1 MNLIKL
7 SMAVAIS
14 AALAACG
21 GGGGGGSSAG
31 TGGTGGT
38 GGGTTLPTAAIKIT
52 PMKGK
57 FSAGTTVKVKRAK
70 DGVVVATGTLDAT
83 GSVSVNVAT
92 SETGPF
98 LIEAGVAGDTYFDE
112 STGAPATVPAGQP
125 ALRALIPDAVTSPSV
140 GVTALTE
147 FAVGQVEAGSGVAAV
162 TPIGVMA
169 ANATIG
175 SQFGVNDL
183 LTPPTIVAAGT
194 KVNGGNA
201 ADDYALKLAGLAKMA
216 KTGVSSVQ
224 ALHDLRDDIKDGKF
238 DGLKGTTPLTTLAFT
253 VPPAGMT
260 SAELSTQIAS
270 QVQAATATYGAAS
283 ATAPTVTLTV
293 QDLAALLAAA
303 MQVGAEA
310 QAASAGSQ
318 LATAQLNTQIAS
330 TVNTQVGNIATDVAA
345 GTPIATA
352 TTTAVANTTTTA
364 TALASAGGTAQTNF
378 MAGIAAGWYQDASWL
393 AAPKSAP
400 PAAAGMPQGQITQ
413 RPIVMKSISSG
424 TGSTF
429 TITHSHLAWNFATGV
444 LDPYTP
450 PAGSNLDWTL
460 TATSPGGWVSS
471 NGGGNMT
478 ITSNA
483 DGTISWSNA
492 SDGTAGK
499 FLPSVIV
506 LDGKPLQGCAS
517 ATNPAGANCT
527 AGDVY
532 PAGSKMYDFVGE
544 VLTVDQYNLWQ
555 AGGVATDVNG
565 VPLTAL
571 PAVGTSFCAND
582 HLYSAI
588 PGAAAGADNYQVSW
602 TGIWDV
608 ATNTWIPGCTAA
620 GIAAAQASQVA
631 SNTVLIVNKATGNA
645 SVPSVLKIQRV
656 SQTNNVWM
664 LQNVFAAKAGA
675 VYTAHFTPAGP
686 VQNQGAGNLNKAA
699 LDAELAFKV
708 ARTPVMRYIADATSV
723 AGVSEPWL
731 TGNTTGVTLVEYT
744 RHWVAGAAGTYT
756 QTETISE
763 FTNGAWVTG
772 KTPATETY
780 PAYYLT
786 AATNTWAQ
794 VVGLTW
800 TLNPDGTLSTVHP
813 RVGNLTLD
821 IVRTNLSGTS
831 IIDPMTGGIVG
842 TYPANGANEYTQ
854 VGATSTI
861 ANYRIFVDPWSV
873 VTDAAGVQLTA
884 LPAAGA
890 TICTNGVVLKL
901 VGANYE
907 AFSTI
912 DCTAANITAATAV
925 GVVSMGVVTLANM
938 PALNGGVAPA
948 VMGITAGPMM
958 NSIIAVAP
966 TGGVYSGQYQPA
978 GKKLGLIFDKN
989 KAAADA
995 EAIALG
1001 AMALP

>member
-1 MNLIKL
+1 
-7 SMAVAIS
+7 MAVAIS

-92 SETGPF
+92 SEKGPF
-98 LIEAGVAGDTYFDE
+98 LIEAGVAGDQYFDE
-112 STGAPATVPAGQP
+112 STGATATVPAGQP
-125 ALRALIPDAVTSPSV
+125 ALRALIPDAITSPNV

-162 TPIGVMA
+162 TSIGVVA

-183 LTPPTIVAAGT
+183 LTPPTVVAAGT
-194 KVNGGNA
+194 KIGGGNA

-238 DGLKGTTPLTTLAFT
+238 DGLKGTIPLTTLAFA

-260 SAELSTQIAS
+260 PAELSTQIAT
-270 QVQAATATYGAAS
+270 QVQAATATYGTAS

-318 LATAQLNTQIAS
+318 LTTVQLNTQIAS
-330 TVNTQVGNIATDVAA
+330 TVNTQVGNIATSVAN

-393 AAPKSAP
+393 ASTKVVP
-400 PAAAGMPQGQITQ
+400 PPAAGMPQGKITQ

-429 TITHSHLAWNFATGV
+429 TLTNSHLAWNFATST

-450 PAGSNLDWTL
+450 PAGNNGGWVL
-460 TATSPGGWVSS
+460 TATSPGGWVSD
-471 NGGGNMT
+471 NGGGNVT

-483 DGTISWSNA
+483 DGTISWSN
-492 SDGTAGK
+492 STDGTSGK
-499 FLPSVIV
+499 FLPSVMV
-506 LDGKPLQGCAS
+506 LDGKPLQNCLS
-517 ATNPAGANCT
+517 AANPTGANCA

-532 PAGSKMYDFVGE
+532 PTGSKMYDFVGE
-544 VLTVDQYNLWQ
+544 VSNTDRYGLWM

-565 VPLTAL
+565 VSLTAL
-571 PAVGTSFCAND
+571 PAVGTSFCSND
-582 HLYSAI
+582 HLYRAI
-588 PGAAAGADNYQVSW
+588 PGAVAGADNYDVFYTATWNPVTQ
-602 TGIWDV
+602 TGSG
-608 ATNTWIPGCTAA
+608 GCTATSINA
-620 GIAAAQASQVA
+620 VMAITSAVNNRRA
-631 SNTVLIVNKATGNA
+631 LIVSKATGNA
-645 SVPSVLKIQRV
+645 AVPSVLQIRRV
-656 SQTNNVWM
+656 SQTNDAWM
-664 LQNVFAAKAGA
+664 LQNIYGAMAGA
-675 VYTAHFTPAGP
+675 VHVGHFTPAGP
-686 VQNQGAGNLNKAA
+686 VQNQGAGNLNKVAM
-699 LDAELAFKV
+699 DAELAFRV
-708 ARTPVMRYIADATSV
+708 ARSPVMRYIADATSV
-723 AGVSEPWL
+723 GGVSESWN
-731 TGNTTGVTLVEYT
+731 TGNPTGVTLVEYT
-744 RHWVAGAAGTYT
+744 RHWTAGAAGTYN
-756 QTETISE
+756 QTVVVNE
-763 FTNGAWVTG
+763 FTNGAWVA
-772 KTPATETY
+772 KTQLNETY

-786 AATNTWAQ
+786 AATGVWTNFDG
-794 VVGLTW
+794 VLTW

-821 IVRTNLSGTS
+821 IVRTNIGGTS
-831 IIDPMTGGIVG
+831 IIDPMTSGIIG
-842 TYPANGANEYTQ
+842 TYPANGANDYTQ

-861 ANYRIFVDPWSV
+861 ANYRIYVDPWSV

-901 VGANYE
+901 VGASYE

-912 DCTAANITAATAV
+912 DCTAANITAATAA

-966 TGGVYSGQYQPA
+966 TGGVYAGQYQPA
-978 GKKLGLIFDKN
+978 GKKLGFIIDKS
-989 KAAADA
+989 KVAADA
-995 EAIALG
+995 EAIAMG
-1001 AMALP
+1001 ALALP